1 MKPRAFHSMLR
12 TRLFL
17 SLLPFVVILLAMGLY
32 AIALFSR
39 LANSVDVAV
48 TRHYQS
54 IFAAQVMNQSLAG
67 MEREAQP
74 ATDTRTGENKLFAEH
89 QQRFEDNLAVQRNN
103 ITTPGLKELNDQ
115 LTTNY
120 VAFLKALAA
129 PDALRAP
136 EERPGEPTVASI
148 AARMNALL
156 EKVREQNYQAVLA
169 TSNRIQQSTRDV
181 TRLVIFGM
189 IIVLA
194 ITVYT
199 CYQLGR
205 SILRPIQ
212 LLTRATRELGEGN
225 PAQPVPVVSHDELG
239 ELAVSFNRM
248 AAQLEEYR
256 RNTSEEIIRLHR
268 TTETTLATF
277 PDPIFVLNQAGQV
290 ELKNPAADDL
300 AAALNRNGQL
310 PERLQAVA
318 RKALDSGEN
327 YLPHGFDEAVSY
339 RINGAEKSFLP
350 RILAM
355 HDKDNTLFGVAVV
368 LYDVTRFRLLDSA
381 KSNLVATVSHELNT
395 PLTSVRMALH
405 LLLEKSVG
413 PLTHKQDELLQ
424 AARND
429 TERLL
434 RILNDLLD
442 LARLEEGTDGLR
454 KERISPAEL
463 LQSVIEDTADKIS
476 SRGLKM
482 SCRVEPGLPDVTV
495 DRQRISHAFNNLIAN
510 AIKYSPAGGEIRL
523 NASRAEDET
532 IEFSISD
539 EGPGIPEE
547 YHARIFER
555 FFRAP
560 GQTKTGA
567 GLGLSIAREITV
579 AQGGR
584 IGVKSAPGHGSTFF
598 VMLKAAEESGSTR
611 KNRGPR

>member
-1 MKPRAFHSMLR
+1 MKSRVFHSRLR
-12 TRLFL
+12 TRLFV
-17 SLLPFVVILLAMGLY
+17 SLLPFVVILLAAGLY
-32 AIALFSR
+32 AIALFSH
-39 LANSVDVAV
+39 LANSVDLAV

-54 IFAAQVMNQSLAG
+54 IFAAQVMSQSLAG

-74 ATDTRTGENKLFAEH
+74 ATDTRTGENKLFAEYR
-89 QQRFEDNLAVQRNN
+89 QRFEDNLALQRNTV
-103 ITTPGLKELNDQ
+103 TTPGLKELNDQ
-115 LTTNY
+115 LATNY
-120 VAFLKALAA
+120 VVFLKALAA

-136 EERPGEPTVASI
+136 KERPGDPTAASI
-148 AARMNALL
+148 LTRMNALL

-169 TSNRIQQSTRDV
+169 TSNRIQQSARDV
-181 TRLVIFGM
+181 TRLVIIGM
-189 IIVLA
+189 MVVLT
-194 ITVYT
+194 ITAYI
-199 CYQLGR
+199 CYRLGR

-212 LLTRATRELGEGN
+212 LLTRATHDLGEGYA
-225 PAQPVPVVSHDELG
+225 AQPVPVVSHDELG
-239 ELAVSFNRM
+239 ELAVSFNKM

-268 TTETTLATF
+268 TMETTLATF

-290 ELKNPAADDL
+290 ELKNPAAEDL

-310 PERLQAVA
+310 PERLQTVA
-318 RKALDSGEN
+318 RKALDTGEN
-327 YLPHGFDEAVSY
+327 YLPHSYDEAVSY
-339 RINGAEKSFLP
+339 RLNGAEKSFLP

-355 HDKDNTLFGVAVV
+355 HDKDNALFGVAVV

-413 PLTHKQDELLQ
+413 RLTAKQEELLQ

-442 LARLEEGTDGLR
+442 LARLEEGNDGLR

-463 LQSVIEDTADKIS
+463 LRTVIEDTAEKIS
-476 SRGLKM
+476 PRGLRIN
-482 SCRVEPGLPDVTV
+482 CRIEPDLPDVAV

-523 NASRAEDET
+523 DAARAEDDT
-532 IEFSISD
+532 VEFSITD

-567 GLGLSIAREITV
+567 GLGLSIAREIAV
-579 AQGGR
+579 AHGGR

-598 VMLKAAEESGSTR
+598 VMLKAAEAVRSTEER
-611 KNRGPR
+611 H